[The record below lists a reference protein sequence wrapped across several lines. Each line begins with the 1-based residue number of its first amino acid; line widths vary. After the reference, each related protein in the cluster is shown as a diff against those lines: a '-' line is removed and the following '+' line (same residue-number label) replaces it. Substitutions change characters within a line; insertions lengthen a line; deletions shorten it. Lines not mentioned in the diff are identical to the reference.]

1 MVQSVSVV
9 VPARLLRPPPLG
21 AELLATVQSVS
32 VRVPPLLHRPPPFVE
47 PTVLTLLLTVQL
59 VSETVPPWLYSP
71 APFVVVEPFV
81 MVRSVKVAVTPPS
94 TWNTRLAPPPLT
106 VTPTAGP
113 VIDTAPV
120 VLLSSS

>member
-1 MVQSVSVV
+1 GVV
-9 VPARLLRPPPLG
+9 GTAGLLGRLPPGARVV
-21 AELLATVQSVS
+21 ATVQSVS
-32 VRVPPLLHRPPPFVE
+32 VGVPPLLHRPPPFVE

-59 VSETVPPWLYSP
+59 VSETVPPWSYSP

-81 MVRSVKVAVTPPS
+81 MVRSLKVAVTPPS

-113 VIDTAPV
+113 VIDTGAV
-120 VLLSSS
+120 VVLSSS